1 MKKYINII
9 LLILWMLFVFMMSHT
24 SATGSSN
31 QSGLIT
37 DFLSNILK
45 IDNVEVLEIII
56 RKCAHLFEYI
66 VLGILVINCL
76 KDYKIKKYIFL
87 SIIFCII
94 YACTDELH
102 QLFIPGRSGNII
114 DVAIDTLGSII
125 GIVLYKFIYIKLKYK
140 YCKNNI

>member
-9 LLILWMLFVFMMSHT
+9 LLILWMLFIFMMSHT

-76 KDYKIKKYIFL
+76 KDYKIKKYM
-87 SIIFCII
+87 
-94 YACTDELH
+94 
-102 QLFIPGRSGNII
+102 
-114 DVAIDTLGSII
+114 V
-125 GIVLYKFIYIKLKYK
+125 
-140 YCKNNI
+140 